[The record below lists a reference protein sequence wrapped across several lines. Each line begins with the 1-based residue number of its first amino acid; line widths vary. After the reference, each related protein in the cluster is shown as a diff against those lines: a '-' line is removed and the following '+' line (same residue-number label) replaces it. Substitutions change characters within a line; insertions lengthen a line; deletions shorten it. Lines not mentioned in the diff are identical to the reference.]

1 MARLIL
7 LIAIAVLAVT
17 ALRWVRQLSPP
28 ERRRYA
34 AQIVV
39 AALLC
44 LLLLLVATGRLHWLG
59 ALLVAAIPLARQLL
73 PLLARALPALRAG
86 GPRRSGSSAAGRQST
101 ATTATLRMTLDHASG
116 RIAGQVSA
124 GPFAG
129 RDLDS
134 LDRAELLALHRY
146 CRQHDGDAA
155 ELLET
160 YLNQR
165 LGPDWQADQTDAEQ
179 HERRAGEPHRSRSPH
194 ADVRQ
199 PLDHPVDTA
208 APGELHALRIE
219 RAIAALGETLRAQ
232 PQVAMIAPV
241 TCATRCAATRPA
253 SDNACPLRTSIAG
266 SPLRSAC
273 ATRRTVSGATAALA
287 GTGNGSA
294 TRPPSFQAV
303 SAGSISVAICPGAV
317 IAAWTAAAPSA
328 PTRCAEALVRTQ
340 CEAVRARPSV
350 LKVSGESNGR

>member
-17 ALRWVRQLSPP
+17 GLRWVRQLSPA

-34 AQIVV
+34 GQIVV
-39 AALLC
+39 AALLG

-59 ALLVAAIPLARQLL
+59 ALLAAAIPLARQLL
-73 PLLARALPALRAG
+73 PLLARALPSLRSA
-86 GPRRSGSSAAGRQST
+86 GPRGSRSSAAGRQST
-101 ATTATLRMTLDHASG
+101 ATTATLHMTLDHASG

-155 ELLET
+155 DLLET

-179 HERRAGEPHRSRSPH
+179 AGSGARGGPMSESEALAILGLQPGASRS
-194 ADVRQ
+194 D
-199 PLDHPVDTA
+199 
-208 APGELHALRIE
+208 I
-219 RAIAALGETLRAQ
+219 IAAHRHLMQKLHPDRGGNDYLAAQ
-232 PQVAMIAPV
+232 V
-241 TCATRCAATRPA
+241 
-253 SDNACPLRTSIAG
+253 N
-266 SPLRSAC
+266 
-273 ATRRTVSGATAALA
+273 
-287 GTGNGSA
+287 
-294 TRPPSFQAV
+294 
-303 SAGSISVAICPGAV
+303 
-317 IAAWTAAAPSA
+317 
-328 PTRCAEALVRTQ
+328 
-340 CEAVRARPSV
+340 RARDR
-350 LKVSGESNGR
+350 LLR